1 MGALMHGLGA
11 YEPTC
16 TPLATPLRAVLSGE
30 HIHNTWSQ
38 PATLE
43 ILSGKT
49 FFSHTLGILKISNIC
64 VASINYTY
72 NALFSCKYWHSEKR
86 RACIHVQLLNFTPC
100 SVSNRS
106 QSFSDH

>member
-64 VASINYTY
+64 VASIIRIMHYFLVNIGTVK
-72 NALFSCKYWHSEKR
+72 NAE
-86 RACIHVQLLNFTPC
+86 HVYMY
-100 SVSNRS
+100 SS
-106 QSFSDH
+106 